1 MNGFH
6 SLSLIV
12 VIAAPFSLLLL
23 WPLKR
28 LHPLAVR
35 LTPWMALPALAAS
48 LLTPVGTTVDLNWLV
63 LGTRLGLDAT
73 GQTLLFLAALVWGLG
88 GWFSRTDFAADPDG
102 HRFFGFFLPAMTG
115 NFGVLLAFDAPSF
128 YAFFALM
135 SFSAYGLV
143 IHRRDAA
150 ARRAARVYLSLVVL
164 GEVLL
169 FAAFVLIA
177 AETNALNLP
186 VRAGAAISPA
196 ALGLALFGFGIKA
209 GLLPLH
215 FGLPLAYTAAPAPAG
230 AVLAGAMINAG
241 LIGWLRVLPLGQA
254 APQPGWGT
262 LLIGLGLVAAFFGV
276 LAGITQRNPKTLLA
290 YSSVSQMG
298 LITIGVG
305 AGLLSPGHWGVLQT
319 AVLLY
324 ALHHGLAKGSLF
336 LGLGVAAAAGAA
348 ARPWVALGLA
358 LPALALA
365 GAPLTSGALAKT
377 ALKAATS
384 LLPAPWPEWLALLLP
399 LAAIGTTVLM
409 ARFLILAW
417 PRGAADKPPAAGLWL
432 PWAILVAAVGVTL
445 FVWPAAGEFR
455 RVALSLP
462 GAWLAAWPVLAGALL
477 SLAAWTWGR
486 RLAALP
492 PLPAGD
498 LLIPIE
504 GIAARLDRR
513 RPGRAAATALSALVA
528 VVQRHLARLTGRI
541 ETSTLPVR
549 FERHLQRWP
558 VVGTVFMLL
567 GAVVAALLLTAQR

>member
-1 MNGFH
+1 MNTLNALTLC
-6 SLSLIV
+6 LSV
-12 VIAAPFSLLLL
+12 AAPLLPLLL
-23 WPLKR
+23 WPSR
-28 LHPLAVR
+28 RWRPLAVP
-35 LTPWMALPALAAS
+35 LAPWTALPALGAS
-48 LLTPVGTTVDLNWLV
+48 LLTPVGAAVDLNWLV
-63 LGTRLGLDAT
+63 LGTRLALDLP
-73 GQTLLFLAALVWGLG
+73 GQTFLFLSALVWGLG
-88 GWFSRTDFAADPDG
+88 GWFALKQLAADPAR
-102 HRFFGFFLPAMTG
+102 HRFFGFFLPAMAG
-115 NFGVLLAFDAPSF
+115 NFGVILVLDAPAF

-143 IHRRDAA
+143 IHLLDAA
-150 ARRAARVYLSLVVL
+150 ARRAARVYLWLVVL
-164 GEVLL
+164 GEILL

-177 AETNALNLP
+177 AGTGSTALP
-186 VRAGAAISPA
+186 AAAGAAISPA

-215 FGLPLAYTAAPAPAG
+215 FGLPLAYTAAPTPAG

-254 APQPGWGT
+254 AQPGWGA
-262 LLIGLGLVAAFFGV
+262 LLIALGLTAAFFGV

-305 AGLLSPGHWGVLQT
+305 AGLLSPGHWGVLQA

-324 ALHHGLAKGSLF
+324 ALHHGLAKGALF
-336 LGLGVAAAAGAA
+336 LGLGIADAAGAA
-348 ARPWVALGLA
+348 VRPWVAPGLA

-417 PRGAADKPPAAGLWL
+417 PRGTAGKPPAAGLWL
-432 PWAILVAAVGVTL
+432 PWAILVAAAGVTL

-455 RVALSLP
+455 RGALRLP
-462 GAWLAAWPVLAGALL
+462 GAWLAAWPVLAGALVG
-477 SLAAWTWGR
+477 LAAWKWGR
-486 RLAALP
+486 RLAVFP

-498 LLIPIE
+498 LLIPLE
-504 GIAARLDRR
+504 GIAAWLGRR
-513 RPGRAAATALSALVA
+513 RPGRAAANALLAPVA
-528 VVQRHLARLTGRI
+528 AVQRRLAWLTGRI

-549 FERHLQRWP
+549 FERRLQRWP
-558 VVGTVFMLL
+558 VVGTVFLLL
-567 GAVVAALLLTAQR
+567 GTVVALLLVAAQR